1 MSMNSLILAIAITV
15 ALIIVDA
22 YGSFKYRRATGE
34 RLTLRGALVGN
45 HDPEAVSPMLTPKL
59 VILCRYASYGGLIV
73 VLAKIV
79 RL

>member
-34 RLTLRGALVGN
+34 RLTLRKALTGN
-45 HDPEAVSPMLTPKL
+45 HDPKAASLMLTPKV
-59 VILCRYASYGGLIV
+59 VILCRYASYVGLIV
-73 VLAKIV
+73 VLAKFL